1 MSTDQ
6 TGSRVGAVI
15 ACYIVPIPLEIVST
29 TLRIHVKRR
38 QAKGGLS
45 GFTLDDLFIIFATVR
60 FLSMIEIACVPSRAS
75 KCGCDGPNPDLTH

>member
-1 MSTDQ
+1 MPTDQ

-29 TLRIHVKRR
+29 SLRIHVKRR

-45 GFTLDDLFIIFATVR
+45 GFTLDDFFIIFATVC
-60 FLSMIEIACVPSRAS
+60 FSLMINIACAHCRFRR
-75 KCGCDGPNPDLTH
+75 CDRPEPDLTL